1 MKMEATVLVIDTPQS
16 WLRTTANYGDNT
28 PIVGLFLFVNSA
40 TWRIQKHQ
48 KPATELLEEN

>member
-1 MKMEATVLVIDTPQS
+1 MKMEATVFDTPQS
-16 WLRTTANYGDNT
+16 WLRTTANYSDNT
-28 PIVGLFLFVNSA
+28 PMVGVFLFVNSA